1 MSIETYK
8 AIEVVR
14 DTLNERAD
22 DNGEDGWAQISEA
35 WQHILSKVKPDGK
48 GARNKIEFLID
59 RLCDLDVWC
68 AELVIDSQDVA
79 EASPGFDS
87 HFKNDETGEPICVPE
102 DANPTVDG
110 VRCNIDE
117 AMTALQTLLDSAN
130 CPTCGARPEETHPRE
145 CSDFEQQRKDQEK
158 NITET
163 FGNNSQWKA
172 ELNIEWDGEDLVSW
186 CHVSTTRNGMDYCSS
201 LVAVE
206 AYRTVEGDDMQTDD
220 LKVPDAIYEAIKT
233 WAEANG
239 Y

>member
-1 MSIETYK
+1 MSIETWK
-8 AIEVVR
+8 AIEQVR

-22 DNGEDGWAQISEA
+22 DHPDDWDQISEA
-35 WQHILSKVKPDGK
+35 WKHICSKVKPDGS
-48 GARNKIEFLID
+48 GARNKIKFLID

-68 AELVIDSQDVA
+68 AELVMDSQDAA

-102 DANPTVDG
+102 DANPDVDG

-117 AMTALQTLLDSAN
+117 AMTALQSLLDSAN

-145 CSDFEQQRKDQEK
+145 CADFEQQRKDQEK

-172 ELNIEWDGEDLVSW
+172 ELNIEWDGDDLVSW
-186 CHVSTTRNGMDYCSS
+186 CHVSTERNGMDYCSS
-201 LVAVE
+201 LGVVE
-206 AYRTVEGDDMQTDD
+206 SYRTVEGDDMQTDD
-220 LKVPDAIYEAIKT
+220 LRVPDAIYEAIQK
-233 WAEANG
+233 WADENG